1 MSPNKDDASEKLYA
15 LLCKLT
21 GLPPGTDGQVV
32 VDAYVAQWDRRAAF
46 VGLPP
51 GTPVPDIVAVERSTR
66 LAAALRASTPPPAVR
81 VDGVMLLSR
90 DEAKEMVLFGA
101 QSRVDTRR
109 IEATE
114 AYHGRSLREA
124 LEGGLLQ

>member
-46 VGLPP
+46 VGLPA
-51 GTPVPDIVAVERSTR
+51 GTPVPEIVAAERATR
-66 LAAALRASTPPPAVR
+66 LAAALRASAPPSHHN
-81 VDGVMLLSR
+81 GVKLLSKE
-90 DEAKEMVLFGA
+90 EAQDAVAFGV
-101 QSRVDTRR
+101 QSRAEQRR
-109 IEATE
+109 VTATE
-114 AYHGRSLREA
+114 DRFGLSLREI
-124 LEGGLLQ
+124 LKDGLL